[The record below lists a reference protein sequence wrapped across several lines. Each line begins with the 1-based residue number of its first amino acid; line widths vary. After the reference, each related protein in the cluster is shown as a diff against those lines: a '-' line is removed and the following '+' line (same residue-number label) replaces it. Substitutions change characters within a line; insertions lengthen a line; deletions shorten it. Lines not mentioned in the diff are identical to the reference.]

1 MDLNF
6 ILNPV
11 EDSHRHYESA
21 CKCIKARTPSL
32 ELPVSASSSVPATM
46 ATFPP
51 VTLATMDMDTDSSSD
66 ETMPSP
72 VSSTDIDGYST
83 HTDEGLSSGDDEVM
97 ADSLFINGPRG
108 GSPNVKLE
116 DDGVSDD
123 ESLSSV
129 ENDSMKG
136 EPGDPNE
143 GQTSRCQYMKQCRT
157 GSLDYRKV
165 VSHIFGRNKKCTTQ
179 IPEECWIEYCRKHYQ
194 RTRYRTT
201 KAQSKKYFNV
211 QFDILQ
217 RQITR
222 LERWGQVR
230 SWEIAIRKKERDTLK
245 KEDDEMIRHRSSGNG
260 VNQAIWD
267 RVHRCSERK
276 LMPFVGKNKDYDHVK
291 EFLDYIQREV
301 ARGTFEDMPGF
312 ELLPNID
319 SKAYPPRGES
329 RALKEPEDD
338 DEVTVHPAL
347 PSNSRKPQQRNKRS
361 SSTPKRA
368 IKPATR
374 PKRDPK
380 GKGKAITQSQDEDE
394 PIQPSAKSVNPKKSL
409 LRKRSSD
416 TPNRVSK
423 PTMRKEK
430 EKKTRRLLQASQ
442 LYIKLED
449 DTDSTSALV
458 SSPATT
464 VDGSVS
470 PAASKKKGLNL
481 TLSPVPKSPSSIP
494 PIASSL
500 RDPVQSSLPPIPLR
514 KKGLTYLRL
523 PTPKTPPALG
533 EATPASAAAA
543 SPSIYHAGFRPVN
556 ASYTEVAYRPATPK
570 TPPVAS
576 SPSPSVPFHPMAGR
590 IDTNSNVVS
599 HRIPKRIDPKAMAKD
614 A

>member
-11 EDSHRHYESA
+11 EDSHRHCESA

-32 ELPVSASSSVPATM
+32 ELPDSASSSVSATM
-46 ATFPP
+46 AAYPP

-72 VSSTDIDGYST
+72 VSSTDNDGYST

-108 GSPNVKLE
+108 GSANVKLE

-123 ESLSSV
+123 EALSSA
-129 ENDSMKG
+129 EDDSMNG

-245 KEDDEMIRHRSSGNG
+245 KEDDEMIRHRASGNG

-276 LMPFVGKNKDYDHVK
+276 LMPFVGKNKDYDHIK

-329 RALKEPEDD
+329 RALKESEND
-338 DEVTVHPAL
+338 DEVTVRPAL
-347 PSNSRKPQQRNKRS
+347 RSNSRNPQQRNKRS
-361 SSTPKRA
+361 SNTPKGVF
-368 IKPATR
+368 KPAIR

-380 GKGKAITQSQDEDE
+380 GKGEAIKESEDEDE
-394 PIQPSAKSVNPKKSL
+394 PTQPSDISINPKKPL
-409 LRKRSSD
+409 VRKRSSG
-416 TPNRVSK
+416 TSNRVTK
-423 PTMRKEK
+423 PTTRKEK
-430 EKKTRRLLQASQ
+430 EKKTRRLLQASH

-470 PAASKKKGLNL
+470 PAASRNKELNL

-494 PIASSL
+494 PIASSS
-500 RDPVQSSLPPIPLR
+500 RDPVQSSLAPISLR
-514 KKGLTYLRL
+514 KKGLAYLRL
-523 PTPKTPPALG
+523 PTSKTPPAPG
-533 EATPASAAAA
+533 EATPASAAAV
-543 SPSIYHAGFRPVN
+543 SPGLYHASFRPVN
-556 ASYTEVAYRPATPK
+556 VFCTEVAYRPATPK
-570 TPPVAS
+570 TPPGTS
-576 SPSPSVPFHPMAGR
+576 SPSPPVPFHPVAGR
-590 IDTNSNVVS
+590 IDIKRNTVS
-599 HRIPKRIDPKAMAKD
+599 HHIAKRIDSKAVTKD

>member
-21 CKCIKARTPSL
+21 CKCIKAHTPSL
-32 ELPVSASSSVPATM
+32 ELPDSASSSVPTTM
-46 ATFPP
+46 ATVPP
-51 VTLATMDMDTDSSSD
+51 VTLATMDMDTNSSSD
-66 ETMPSP
+66 ETVPSP
-72 VSSTDIDGYST
+72 PSSTDDGYST

-97 ADSLFINGPRG
+97 ADSLFINGPRRD
-108 GSPNVKLE
+108 SANVKLE
-116 DDGVSDD
+116 DNNVDDD
-123 ESLSSV
+123 EPLSSV
-129 ENDSMKG
+129 EDDSMKG
-136 EPGDPNE
+136 EPGESAE

-230 SWEIAIRKKERDTLK
+230 RWEIAIRKKERDTLR

-276 LMPFVGKNKDYDHVK
+276 LMPFVGKNKNYDHVRD
-291 EFLDYIQREV
+291 FLDYIQREV

-312 ELLPNID
+312 ELLPDID

-338 DEVTVHPAL
+338 DEVAPDQSL
-347 PSNSRKPQQRNKRS
+347 PLNSRKPERRNKRS
-361 SSTPKRA
+361 SSTPKR
-368 IKPATR
+368 IFKPATR

-380 GKGKAITQSQDEDE
+380 GKGKAITQSEDENE
-394 PIQPSAKSVNPKKSL
+394 PIQPSATPINPKKPL
-409 LRKRSSD
+409 LRKRSSG
-416 TPNRVSK
+416 TPYRVSK
-423 PTMRKEK
+423 PTTGKEK

-464 VDGSVS
+464 FDGSMS
-470 PAASKKKGLNL
+470 PAASQKKGLNV
-481 TLSPVPKSPSSIP
+481 TLSPVAKSPSSIP
-494 PIASSL
+494 LIASSL

-514 KKGLTYLRL
+514 KKGLSYLRL
-523 PTPKTPPALG
+523 PTPKAPPAQG
-533 EATPASAAAA
+533 EATPTSAAAA
-543 SPSIYHAGFRPVN
+543 SPTIYQAGFRPVN

-576 SPSPSVPFHPMAGR
+576 SRSPSVPFHPMAGCL
-590 IDTNSNVVS
+590 DKNHNVVS
-599 HRIPKRIDPKAMAKD
+599 HRLPKRINSKAVAKD